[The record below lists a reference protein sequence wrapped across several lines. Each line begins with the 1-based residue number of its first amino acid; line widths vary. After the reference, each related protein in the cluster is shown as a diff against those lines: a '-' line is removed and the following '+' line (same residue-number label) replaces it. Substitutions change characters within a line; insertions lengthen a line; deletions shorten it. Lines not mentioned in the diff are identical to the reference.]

1 MSGKGL
7 AVLTKDFHHLVG
19 APDSDLLTDV
29 DKGNRIEVFLHLDM
43 TIGMDFG
50 VAPLA

>member
-7 AVLTKDFHHLVG
+7 AVLTKDFHHLIG
-19 APDSDLLTDV
+19 EPDSELLTDI

-50 VAPLA
+50 APPLA